1 MAESTAKPYV
11 AHEGDASILH
21 DHWTAVLAG
30 ESRAVH
36 LTAPMGGGKRAIV
49 GELCRTAISE
59 AEDDVLLWRIQV
71 REEDEGMNV
80 ILRAYASLF
89 QAVQRSQAF
98 RGKIEMALNSQI
110 PSQPKR
116 VQGWYQSFIDGVRKS
131 KPAEGGQVQVNL
143 PKDNPLVGLIEIT
156 TGIARKFPVILDIN
170 GLHNSHSVGVMAFLE
185 ALLSET
191 TDCRLLTILSMEP
204 LTDSA
209 KSWMAQPLTEF
220 FERNAE
226 TMHSLSMQPWA
237 APQVTHYLASQGV
250 ELDAER
256 IAEITDG
263 RPGYV
268 AELVDFLRSN
278 DRLEEDLSGLTMA
291 NLTDL
296 TVDESELDVPA
307 EPAKEG
313 ERRYATAE
321 DAERLAYFAAL
332 LGVSF
337 PSGLVADMGGY
348 VRDSVDDLLD
358 ASEQT
363 YKELQF
369 SEPLG
374 TWIYQFKQALLRE
387 SILARHTAD
396 EDLETARRVAT
407 FIERFLAPR
416 GHGYVVKTLRMY
428 AENGAPQ
435 RAAMMRGM
443 AIAGD
448 QPTLWAMAQDLIM
461 YFDEIEWSDGM
472 RRTVY
477 MNLIE
482 RMVAANQIGSAEN
495 LWNDAMSWA
504 SGKEDRRMQGWL
516 LFSGSRM
523 DFRRQD
529 LYRARD
535 RANDALTIFKTEDD
549 KLKVAELHNHIA
561 MIELADG
568 KPEAALEAAS
578 EAEAS
583 ADVAVVKANSE
594 YVRGLVAKRDRGTI
608 ENAIEHFKKSN
619 ELAGSVGQGP
629 LALEAGMQL
638 GESLLIA
645 GQTKNAAEVLGRVG
659 QIAQAL
665 QDPVKERA
673 AAALLGQAHASLK
686 NFEAAVQ
693 FGERALA
700 LTRNLKMTQ
709 IEPVDLY
716 NLGFFNLMLGK
727 SKEAVK
733 LLQESR
739 KGADASNPAFQ
750 KELLY
755 NLGTALMKENDVAAA
770 EDTFKAAVGAA
781 EATNDFRKLA
791 SAHQQLA
798 VIAGKR
804 GDKDTARSALNA
816 ALAAA
821 NQGKLDEAREAIQ
834 KQVDSLG
841 Q

>member
-1 MAESTAKPYV
+1 
-11 AHEGDASILH
+11 
-21 DHWTAVLAG
+21 
-30 ESRAVH
+30 
-36 LTAPMGGGKRAIV
+36 
-49 GELCRTAISE
+49 
-59 AEDDVLLWRIQV
+59 
-71 REEDEGMNV
+71 
-80 ILRAYASLF
+80 
-89 QAVQRSQAF
+89 
-98 RGKIEMALNSQI
+98 
-110 PSQPKR
+110 
-116 VQGWYQSFIDGVRKS
+116 
-131 KPAEGGQVQVNL
+131 
-143 PKDNPLVGLIEIT
+143 
-156 TGIARKFPVILDIN
+156 
-170 GLHNSHSVGVMAFLE
+170 
-185 ALLSET
+185 
-191 TDCRLLTILSMEP
+191 
-204 LTDSA
+204 
-209 KSWMAQPLTEF
+209 
-220 FERNAE
+220 
-226 TMHSLSMQPWA
+226 
-237 APQVTHYLASQGV
+237 
-250 ELDAER
+250 
-256 IAEITDG
+256 
-263 RPGYV
+263 
-268 AELVDFLRSN
+268 
-278 DRLEEDLSGLTMA
+278 
-291 NLTDL
+291 
-296 TVDESELDVPA
+296 
-307 EPAKEG
+307 
-313 ERRYATAE
+313 
-321 DAERLAYFAAL
+321 
-332 LGVSF
+332 
-337 PSGLVADMGGY
+337 
-348 VRDSVDDLLD
+348 
-358 ASEQT
+358 
-363 YKELQF
+363 
-369 SEPLG
+369 
-374 TWIYQFKQALLRE
+374 
-387 SILARHTAD
+387 
-396 EDLETARRVAT
+396 
-407 FIERFLAPR
+407 
-416 GHGYVVKTLRMY
+416 
-428 AENGAPQ
+428 
-435 RAAMMRGM
+435 
-443 AIAGD
+443 
-448 QPTLWAMAQDLIM
+448 
-461 YFDEIEWSDGM
+461 
-472 RRTVY
+472 
-477 MNLIE
+477 
-482 RMVAANQIGSAEN
+482 
-495 LWNDAMSWA
+495 
-504 SGKEDRRMQGWL
+504 
-516 LFSGSRM
+516 
-523 DFRRQD
+523 
-529 LYRARD
+529 
-535 RANDALTIFKTEDD
+535 
-549 KLKVAELHNHIA
+549 

-568 KPEAALEAAS
+568 TPEAALEAAS

-638 GESLLIA
+638 GESLLMA